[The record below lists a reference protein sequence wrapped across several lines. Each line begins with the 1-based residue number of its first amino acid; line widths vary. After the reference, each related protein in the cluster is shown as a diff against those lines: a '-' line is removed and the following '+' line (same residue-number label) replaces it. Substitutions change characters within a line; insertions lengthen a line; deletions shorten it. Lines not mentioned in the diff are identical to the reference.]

1 MRQFLLGTALVCV
14 PLAPIGAAMQEQASM
29 AAAPASAED
38 LKAAKAAAKAE
49 EKRQR
54 EMRAK
59 YGLGPY
65 PEEIAAY
72 VDTKPE
78 ALRPF
83 YRNLYTQGERNAVL
97 NFQRLGLAAFQAGQ
111 YKEAEWAFDRA
122 LERIEAV
129 YANNPQANAAR
140 SIFHNESNKDFK
152 GEPYERAMAYY
163 YRGLLYLRAG
173 DYGNARASFKSAEY
187 QDTLSDSETFE
198 SDFAVMN
205 YLIGWTYQCEGQA
218 SSAAESFALA
228 TKAEKELVAPAEG
241 DNVLFVSEL
250 GHGPVKARDG
260 AQAQKLL
267 FQPGPTY
274 AENAAYVEVMEGQ
287 NARTLQ
293 LRPASNLTYQATTR
307 GGRAIDGLMNGKAA
321 WKDGTGAVG
330 QALMNQGL
338 ANMGSDGGMA
348 MAGIGLFM
356 SIMSSAMKTKA
367 DTRAWDGLPDL
378 IMIGSTKASAPEWNY
393 KIAYRQA
400 DAPVQL
406 DGLAYRADLKP
417 CSLVW
422 SRSRP
427 AALAADVVGEDP
439 GVAAAVAKKKGV
451 AEKNKSFR
459 ASLLQ

>member
-14 PLAPIGAAMQEQASM
+14 PLAPIGAAMQE
-29 AAAPASAED
+29 AAPAAAAQSPED
-38 LKAAKAAAKAE
+38 IKAAKAAAKAE

-54 EMRAK
+54 ELRAK

-65 PEEIAAY
+65 PDEIAAY

-78 ALRPF
+78 ALRPY
-83 YRNLYTQGERNAVL
+83 YRNLFTQGERNAVL
-97 NFQRLGLAAFQAGQ
+97 NFKRLGLAAMQAEM

-173 DYGNARASFKSAEY
+173 DFSNARASFKSAEY

-198 SDFAVMN
+198 ADFAVMN
-205 YLIGWTYQCEGQA
+205 YLIGWTFMCEGQA
-218 SSAAESFALA
+218 SSATEAFALA
-228 TKAEKELVAPAEG
+228 TKANADLVAPAEG

-250 GHGPVKARDG
+250 GNGPVKARDG

-267 FQPGPTY
+267 FQAGPSY
-274 AENAAYVEVMEGQ
+274 EENAAYIEFMDGGGP
-287 NARTLQ
+287 RPLQ
-293 LRPASNLTYQATTR
+293 LRQASSVTYQATTR

-330 QALMNQGL
+330 DALMNQGL

-348 MAGIGLFM
+348 MAGIGLALSLF
-356 SIMSSAMKTKA
+356 SSAMKTKA
-367 DTRAWDGLPDL
+367 DIRAWDGLPDL
-378 IMIGSTKASAPEWNY
+378 IMVGTAKASKPDWNY
-393 KIAYRQA
+393 KVTYRNGDAPLDLSGVATRA
-400 DAPVQL
+400 DA
-406 DGLAYRADLKP
+406 KP
-417 CSLVW
+417 CSIVW
-422 SRSRP
+422 SRARP
-427 AALAADVVGEDP
+427 ASLSADVIGEDP
-439 GVAAAVAKKKGV
+439 GVAAAVARKKGV

-459 ASLLQ
+459 AALLQ